1 MPRRGYTK
9 NKRRSIA
16 YRRAYAHYNLG
27 IVPTFD
33 GYWAREGF
41 LYQEPNPDYDKWLP
55 ENCTPILFKDWIKD
69 KIPPD
74 LPKPKIGKK
83 SRNNTLTP
91 RPVICVETGKFYY
104 NTREACK
111 EYHIGCLRSVC
122 CGDYPYAGLI
132 FAAGMRWTYV
142 DPFMEWDDQPWTG
155 IIKQK
160 NHNPNSCRNRVTPLR
175 IEETGEEFGSI
186 VEAAEELQMSY
197 GCIKRALSNG
207 KPYNGLTFL
216 RIK

>member
-1 MPRRGYTK
+1 MPRRGETF

-27 IVPTFD
+27 IVRTYD
-33 GYWAREGF
+33 GQYCREGF
-41 LYQEPNPDYDKWLP
+41 LYQEPNPDYDMWLP
-55 ENCTPILFKDWIKD
+55 ENCTPILFKDWLKD

-74 LPKPKIGKK
+74 LPRPKLGKK
-83 SRNNTLTP
+83 SRNNVIKP
-91 RPVICVETGKFYY
+91 RPVVCVETGKFYLSQ
-104 NTREACK
+104 TEAHKDYPSMSSLYKC
-111 EYHIGCLRSVC
+111 C
-122 CGDYPYAGLI
+122 CGVYPYGGYI
-132 FAAGMRWTYV
+132 FSNNMRWTFI
-142 DPFMEWDDQPWTG
+142 DPFMDWDYQPFTG
-155 IIKQK
+155 MLKHPHK
-160 NHNPNSCRNRVTPLR
+160 GTANRVTPVR

-197 GCIKRALSNG
+197 GCIKKALRNG